1 MHTCI
6 HTHNTQTHT
15 YICYIQTHTHTHT
28 YPIYVY
34 HLCHTSRLLLVID
47 FIPSHAH
54 SNSLCRYLSVGCLL
68 PGYTSAHASHTRIQ
82 LTFLML
88 IRVHAHTLRC
98 RSALHAQQA
107 VQCRRLGVSQRGIY
121 SFLPTKFGF
130 FADLLPVC

>member
-6 HTHNTQTHT
+6 HTHTYMLYTNTHT
-15 YICYIQTHTHTHT
+15 DTHRHTH
-28 YPIYVY
+28 IYTLFMY
-34 HLCHTSRLLLVID
+34 IISVILFVMD
-47 FIPSHAH
+47 FIPSHAR

-88 IRVHAHTLRC
+88 ILVHAHTLRC

-121 SFLPTKFGF
+121 SFSPPNSAFLQIFCQS
-130 FADLLPVC
+130 VS